1 MSVLFENACAV
12 LMDEKNTVLEGA
24 FVAVAGDKISY
35 VGTDRP
41 QGTFDQV
48 IDAAGKV
55 LMPGLV
61 NAHTHV
67 PMTLMR
73 GYGDGNNLQDWLTKF
88 IFPVEDKW
96 DCRAIHSATALGL
109 AEMIMSGTTCLADM
123 YMFCDEICQEVA
135 AAGINA
141 NIARGVTAFD
151 PAADF
156 STWTSCVETRELV
169 DKWHGYNNGQIR
181 IDACLHG
188 EYTSFSAPQIWD
200 SVAQYAK
207 EKGLGMHI
215 HISETKTEH
224 EECVSRWGM
233 TPVQVMEKHGLWDV
247 RAIAAHCVWTTQ
259 DDWAIMAEHGVS
271 AIHNPCSNLKL
282 GSGVAP
288 VIGMRKAG
296 INVALGTDGVSSNN
310 TTDLFEDMKIAAMLQ
325 NGVEHDPLALLP
337 SDALRMATVNGAKA
351 LGRNTG
357 VIAPG
362 KTADLILV
370 DFTAPN
376 LFPCHDPVENL
387 VFSAR
392 GNNVVMNMARG
403 QVIYENGEFMT
414 LYLDKIRY
422 QVTHYAL
429 PLVFPG

>member
-24 FVAVAGDKISY
+24 FVAVEGDKISY

-41 QGTFDQV
+41 QGTFDEV

-96 DCRAIHSATALGL
+96 DGRAIRSAAALGL

-181 IDACLHG
+181 VDACLHG
-188 EYTSFSAPQIWD
+188 EYTSFAAPRIWD
-200 SVAQYAK
+200 GVAQYAR

-224 EECVSRWGM
+224 EECLGRWGM

-296 INVALGTDGVSSNN
+296 VNVALGSDGVSSNN

-337 SDALRMATVNGAKA
+337 SDALRMATVNGARA

-357 VIAPG
+357 RIAVG
-362 KTADLILV
+362 CDADLILV
-370 DFTAPN
+370 DFSHIN
-376 LFPCHDPVENL
+376 LMPRHDVISNL
-387 VFSAR
+387 VYAAH
-392 GNNVVMNMARG
+392 GCDVAMNMCRG
-403 QVIYENGEFMT
+403 KVIYKDGEFLT
-414 LYLDKIRY
+414 IDIDRVKRE
-422 QVTHYAL
+422 VKEYAL
-429 PLVFPG
+429 PLLFG

>member
-24 FVAVAGDKISY
+24 FVAVEGDKISY

-96 DCRAIHSATALGL
+96 DGRAIRSAAALGL

-188 EYTSFSAPQIWD
+188 EYTSFSAPQLWD

-325 NGVEHDPLALLP
+325 NGVQQDPLALLP

-357 VIAPG
+357 RIAVG
-362 KTADLILV
+362 CDADLILV
-370 DFTAPN
+370 DFSHIN
-376 LFPCHDPVENL
+376 LMPRHDVISNL
-387 VFSAR
+387 VYAAH
-392 GNNVVMNMARG
+392 GCDVAMNMCRG
-403 QVIYENGEFMT
+403 KVIYKDGEFLT
-414 LYLDKIRY
+414 IDIDRVKHE
-422 QVTHYAL
+422 VKEYAL
-429 PLVFPG
+429 PLLFG

>member
-1 MSVLFENACAV
+1 MSVLFENASAV

-24 FVAVAGDKISY
+24 FVAVEGDKISY
-35 VGTDRP
+35 VGTQRP
-41 QGTFDQV
+41 QGAFGQV

-73 GYGDGNNLQDWLTKF
+73 GYGDGNNLQDWLNKF

-96 DCRAIHSATALGL
+96 DGRAIRSAAALGL

-224 EECVSRWGM
+224 EECLSRWGM

-296 INVALGTDGVSSNN
+296 VNVALGTDGVSSNN
-310 TTDLFEDMKIAAMLQ
+310 CTDLFGDLKIAAILQ
-325 NGVEHDPLALLP
+325 NGANCDPLALLP
-337 SDALRMATVNGAKA
+337 GEALEMATANGGKA
-351 LGRNTG
+351 LGRKTG
-357 VIAPG
+357 RIQAG
-362 KTADLILV
+362 YDADLILV
-370 DFTAPN
+370 DFNALN
-376 LFPCHDPVENL
+376 LTPCHDVISNL
-387 VFSAR
+387 VYAAHGS
-392 GNNVVMNMARG
+392 NVTMNMARG
-403 QVIYENGEFMT
+403 KVIYENGEFLT
-414 LYLDKIRY
+414 IDIDRVKREV
-422 QVTHYAL
+422 QEYAL
-429 PLVFPG
+429 PLLFRE